1 MDSIKENIR
10 IGIAVKGNVLHIP
23 PVFPAKFNIGANTTI
38 VVSTP
43 KNTGVNTSI
52 VPLIVD
58 VILSSLSLIRRL
70 KTFSPTIIASSTTIP
85 NTTININADKT
96 FTVTPI
102 CGSIIRAPPKEIGI
116 PIATQNATEGLRNMV
131 NKNNTKT
138 IPIAKF
144 L

>member
-1 MDSIKENIR
+1 MRGK
-10 IGIAVKGNVLHIP
+10 VLHIS
-23 PVFPAKFNIGANTTI
+23 PVLPAKLSIGANTTI

-43 KNTGVNTSI
+43 KNTGINTSI

-58 VILSSLSLIRRL
+58 VILSSLSLIRLL

-102 CGSIIRAPPKEIGI
+102 FGRIIRAPPKEIGI
-116 PIATQNATEGLRNMV
+116 PIDTQNATDGLKNMV
-131 NKNNTKT
+131 NKNKTRT